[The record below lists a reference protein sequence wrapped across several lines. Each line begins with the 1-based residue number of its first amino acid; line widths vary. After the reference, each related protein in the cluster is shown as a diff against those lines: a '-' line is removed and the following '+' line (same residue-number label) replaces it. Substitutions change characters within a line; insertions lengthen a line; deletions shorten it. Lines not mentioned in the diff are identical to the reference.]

1 MEEERDFYDM
11 IDYLLECSKSLNS
24 ILDTDTLL
32 FNIITKK
39 QQILFELKEMKETI
53 SAIENELNLQ
63 INI

>member
-1 MEEERDFYDM
+1 M